1 MYTVSDTIIQ
11 LLGQKF
17 KPYAVNRTRNFP
29 NPLVWRY
36 VLPYVRESCHFPNTR
51 YIDKALH
58 TAWGYLKTKP
68 EYLLQRVK
76 ALEKGLI
83 HLTQKVRDRV
93 KDFKEDLARE
103 YGYKS
108 YSEVKKAIERV
119 RQKNRENLRRLMEEC
134 R

>member
-36 VLPYVRESCHFPNTR
+36 VL
-51 YIDKALH
+51 
-58 TAWGYLKTKP
+58 
-68 EYLLQRVK
+68 
-76 ALEKGLI
+76 
-83 HLTQKVRDRV
+83 
-93 KDFKEDLARE
+93 ARE

>member
-1 MYTVSDTIIQ
+1 MNTVSDTIIQ

-58 TAWGYLKTKP
+58 TAWGYLKTRP
-68 EYLLQRVK
+68 EYLLHRVK

-83 HLTQKVRDRV
+83 HLARKAKSRFQQ
-93 KDFKEDLARE
+93 FKEDLARE
-103 YGYKS
+103 HGYNS
-108 YSEVKKAIERV
+108 YEEMKQAIKRV